1 MKKLQFILAC
11 AALTALSS
19 CSSDDQSFDPNEI
32 RITTNVGGIEATTRA
47 ATNIHDVNNGFKS
60 GDIVNVYIFENAD
73 PQSYLYGTDGD
84 GLLQCTANESGDLIL
99 FPKQYYPAS
108 GNNIDVCGIYP
119 IGIKINRSSQ
129 DFSVQIDQ
137 STAADGTDDNYRKSD
152 LMFATVSDHNKK
164 DGAVKLSF
172 HHKLSKV
179 VVKLQSGDG
188 VSDSDIANAKVEILK
203 TITKGSIASVTQSVM
218 GNISPS
224 NDESDK
230 QDITMGKWTSSADVA
245 AIVIPQTIISS
256 AESSTP
262 LFKVTLSNG
271 ATYTY
276 KPTENVKFEAEKV
289 HTYTLKLTTQEI
301 TVSSSIS
308 NWTTGKD
315 GSGNA
320 VLD

>member
-47 ATNIHDVNNGFKS
+47 ATNIHEANNGFKI
-60 GDIVNVYIFENAD
+60 GDNVNIYITENAEN
-73 PQSYLYGTDGD
+73 PTISYGTS
-84 GLLQCTANESGDLIL
+84 GLLEATANSGNVLE
-99 FPKQYYPAS
+99 FSSKQYYPS
-108 GNNIDVCGIYP
+108 TGNNIDVCGIYP
-119 IGIKINRSSQ
+119 TGIKINSSSQ
-129 DFSVQIDQ
+129 DFSVQTDQ
-137 STAADGTDDNYRKSD
+137 STDDNYRKSD
-152 LMFATVSDHNKK
+152 LMFATVYDHKK
-164 DGAVKLSF
+164 EEGPVNLSF
-172 HHKLSKV
+172 QHKLSKV
-179 VVKLQSGDG
+179 VVKLRHGDG
-188 VSDSDIANAKVEILK
+188 VSSNDIENAKVEILK
-203 TITKGSIASVTQSVM
+203 TITKGSIASVTQSEM

-224 NDESDK
+224 NDEGDK
-230 QDITMGKWTSSADVA
+230 LDIIMGEWISSADVA

-276 KPTENVKFEAEKV
+276 KPTETVTFKAKKV

-301 TVSSSIS
+301 TVTSSIS
-308 NWTTGKD
+308 NWITGKD
-315 GSGNA
+315 GSGDA